1 MSFVFRAMIVAEGE
15 TMKNLVKA
23 VSCLR
28 EAEAMGKYQFLACV
42 TEIATELAMVKGVSA
57 DDVFRVL
64 ANAPREQT
72 YRLAR
77 AML

>member
-1 MSFVFRAMIVAEGE
+1 MSYVFRSMLLAEDE

-23 VSCLR
+23 VSSLR
-28 EAEAMGKYQFLACV
+28 EAQSMGKYQFLAAV